1 MSLPHFDVFIPLW
14 RMAEQ
19 DLLFKFLKFYDEKH
33 FVPQHWEAI
42 LATKS
47 HFENMLST
55 YIFPPDAA
63 LPQVS
68 DKMKDQKIIR
78 KDMKE
83 SSNSVLDLQVYSKCP
98 INEILDPKVQNTS
111 PYIDDGMS
119 CSGIAHFALL

>member
-1 MSLPHFDVFIPLW
+1 MSLSHFDVFIPLW

-83 SSNSVLDLQVYSKCP
+83 SSDSVLDFAS
-98 INEILDPKVQNTS
+98 ILKMPN
-111 PYIDDGMS
+111 
-119 CSGIAHFALL
+119 